1 MTIFFLISFWRF
13 DAVGLMSS
21 FLGKLF
27 VHKVQKMVTNL
38 FQNGNKKQLTIKSDS
53 SSDNASD
60 ESIEQTVVQALIDMY
75 RHFKTKKL
83 SYMNLIRKQQFL

>member
-1 MTIFFLISFWRF
+1 
-13 DAVGLMSS
+13 
-21 FLGKLF
+21 
-27 VHKVQKMVTNL
+27 MVTNL

-60 ESIEQTVVQALIDMY
+60 ESIKQTVVQALMDMY

-83 SYMNLIRKQQFL
+83 SYMNLIRKQQFLWPLCSKSNIFHLGQKWKLMSLSTIPLKNKSL